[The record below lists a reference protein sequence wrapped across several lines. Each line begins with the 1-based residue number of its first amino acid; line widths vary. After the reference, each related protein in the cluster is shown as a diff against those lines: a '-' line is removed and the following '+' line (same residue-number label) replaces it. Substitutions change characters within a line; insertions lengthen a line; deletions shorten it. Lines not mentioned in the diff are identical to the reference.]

1 VGFERW
7 IGKTGWTTQGEKNWV
22 GRREL
27 AHEDL
32 NVKLQG
38 LKYYFKKF
46 RGVFVKF

>member
-38 LKYYFKKF
+38 LKYNFKKF